1 MHHDINDV
9 IDANRRA
16 GQHFFSPDTMRFF
29 QSRLCGNLIG
39 GRFFVTSEKSP
50 QGTRAYSVRE
60 ARPDAGID
68 TVGDG
73 FMAYKTA
80 DAAKRV
86 AQKLAK
92 S

>member
-39 GRFFVTSEKSP
+39 GRFFVTSEAAP
-50 QGTRAYSVRE
+50 NAPRRYTVRE
-60 ARPDAGID
+60 AQADGSVRA
-68 TVGDG
+68 VGD
-73 FMAYKTA
+73 FMGHKTA